1 MMVTQRELQLEEALR
16 NLLAQI
22 ELHTDCMSGQ
32 IEFEALEDFVDEA
45 EALVGA
51 LANNTAGIASF
62 DLIYHIYRQR
72 KFSEETFGPGER
84 AQGIVDHIRKE
95 LAEILA
101 APTDL
106 MEWVDVILLA
116 IDGAWRAG
124 FSPEQIAVG
133 LAQKQTRNESRKWP
147 DWRTAELGKAI
158 EHIKAEN
165 EEVQNGR

>member
-22 ELHTDCMSGQ
+22 ELHTDCMTGQ
-32 IEFEALEDFVDEA
+32 IESDALIDFVEEA
-45 EALVGA
+45 EELVGT
-51 LANNTAGIASF
+51 LATNTAGVVRF
-62 DLIYHIYRQR
+62 DLVYHIYRQR
-72 KFSEETFGPGER
+72 QFSAETFGPGER
-84 AQGIVDHIRKE
+84 ALGIVDHIRKE
-95 LAEILA
+95 LLEILA

-106 MEWVDVILLA
+106 MQWVDVILLGL
-116 IDGAWRAG
+116 DGAWRAG

-158 EHIKAEN
+158 EHIKGKEI
-165 EEVQNGR
+165 EP